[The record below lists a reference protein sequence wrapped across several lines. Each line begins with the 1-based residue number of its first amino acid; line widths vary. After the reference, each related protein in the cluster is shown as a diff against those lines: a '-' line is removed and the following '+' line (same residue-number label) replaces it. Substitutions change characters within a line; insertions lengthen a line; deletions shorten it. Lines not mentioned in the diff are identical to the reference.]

1 MYIGFTQDRNEF
13 LKIKR
18 LENYQGNYYENTNLP
33 NLDKK
38 RVIYLWRFISLL
50 SVHYFFILHSI
61 LYQYSINA
69 LNFYYSHNYYGI

>member
-18 LENYQGNYYENTNLP
+18 LEDYQGNYYENTNLP

-38 RVIYLWRFISLL
+38 TRYLLMTVYIIGFSSL
-50 SVHYFFILHSI
+50 FFYCI
-61 LYQYSINA
+61 QYS
-69 LNFYYSHNYYGI
+69 LPVLYKHTKFLE

>member
-18 LENYQGNYYENTNLP
+18 LENYQGNYYENINLP

-38 RVIYLWRFISLL
+38 TRYLLMAVYIIAFSSLFF
-50 SVHYFFILHSI
+50 YFT
-61 LYQYSINA
+61 QYSLPI
-69 LNFYYSHNYYGI
+69 FYKRTKFLL